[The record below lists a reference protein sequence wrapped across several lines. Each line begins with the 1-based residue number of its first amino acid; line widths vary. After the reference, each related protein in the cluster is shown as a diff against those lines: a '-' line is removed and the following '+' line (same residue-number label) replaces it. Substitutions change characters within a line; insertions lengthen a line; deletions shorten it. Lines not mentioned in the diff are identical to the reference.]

1 MGQNKIHYKM
11 YKDGKKWVFT
21 GLAVTTISIGLT
33 SMDIN
38 VYADQ
43 DITTVGT
50 KQFGN
55 IDGKSLTSEA
65 ATTEEVVPESE
76 AAATEEAVPESEA
89 ATTEEVVE
97 AATTEEVV
105 SESEAATTEE
115 VVSESEA
122 ATTEEVVS
130 ESEAATTEEVVP
142 ESEVAA
148 TEEPAEKSAAAVTGL
163 ATPEAGLVK
172 QNHDRDSIV
181 RLSYKDAINQ
191 LADINQDYTKITK
204 DNFLDFFVLNK
215 DASYDKKN
223 GIVTLTKNR
232 QDQVG
237 NFTLKNKINLDY
249 DFTLSGS
256 VNLGANA
263 SGADGIGIAFH
274 DGKTSDVGISGGN
287 LGIAGL
293 ENAFGFKLDS
303 WYNSATR
310 PNSNATTESN
320 KFGWDKDPVRGPF
333 GSFVTTTYKKPQGGR
348 DNVWWAETE
357 QQKGKNGYQ
366 ILDRN
371 IYDGDFHYFLIDYN
385 GNSHR
390 MTITLKQRNNFLV
403 WEQEVDVNNFNN
415 KLAAFMMSGS
425 TGGATNLQQFRIDE
439 FNYVAGQTAYVHYF
453 DKTTG
458 EELSVDEVT
467 GQSGSTIEYTTSNEI
482 DNYENKGYI
491 LDSDEFT
498 PGSVFDNDISVDQ
511 NYAVYF
517 VHGVTPVNPDNPQEP
532 GTPINPEN
540 PDGPKWPDGSDQ
552 TSLTADVNQTIHY
565 QYADGTMAAADKT
578 DAVHFTHQI
587 QVDKVTGEIVQDDGW
602 QAVDGKDNFDSKESP
617 VIAGYTPSQA
627 NSEAVDGLTYDS
639 QDNEQT
645 IIYMANEE
653 KAQVSYIDDTTGDV
667 ISADQLSG
675 AYGTTDD
682 YRTVDKITGYENQGY
697 ELVSDNYPTDGVV
710 YDQAGGV
717 KQYEVHFVHGVTPV
731 NPDNPQ
737 EPGTPIN
744 PEDPDGPKWP
754 DGTDKTSLTADVHQT
769 IHYQYADG
777 TMAAADKTDAVHFT
791 HQIQVDKVTGEIVQ
805 DDGWQAVDGKDN
817 FDSKE
822 SPVIAGYTSSQ
833 ANSAVVDGLTYDS
846 QDNEQTIIYTMNQEP
861 GISIKP
867 DKPNNPKD
875 VIKPNSES
883 NSSETLN
890 EPNVL
895 DETTSVFGQ
904 ATSQTIFDQSLQEK
918 SQTTIAGENKR
929 TDKPDLPQTGVHD
942 SQYNTKKIGVSIL
955 SILAIL
961 LSLVGL
967 GSKKNFDD

>member
-89 ATTEEVVE
+89 ATTEEVV
-97 AATTEEVV
+97 
-105 SESEAATTEE
+105 EAATTEE

-627 NSEAVDGLTYDS
+627 NSEAVDGLTYGS
-639 QDNEQT
+639 QNNEQT

>member
-89 ATTEEVVE
+89 ATTEEAVP
-97 AATTEEVV
+97 
-105 SESEAATTEE
+105 ESEAATTEE
-115 VVSESEA
+115 VVPESEAAATEETVSESETAATEEAVPESEA
-122 ATTEEVVS
+122 ATTEEVVPES
-130 ESEAATTEEVVP
+130 EAAATEEAVPESEAATTEEVVP

-163 ATPEAGLVK
+163 ATPEAGLVT

-181 RLSYKDAINQ
+181 QLSYKDAINQ

-371 IYDGDFHYFLIDYN
+371 IYDGDFHDFLIDYN

-552 TSLTADVNQTIHY
+552 TSLTAD
-565 QYADGTMAAADKT
+565 
-578 DAVHFTHQI
+578 
-587 QVDKVTGEIVQDDGW
+587 
-602 QAVDGKDNFDSKESP
+602 
-617 VIAGYTPSQA
+617 
-627 NSEAVDGLTYDS
+627 GLTYDS
-639 QDNEQT
+639 QNNEQT
-645 IIYMANEE
+645 IIYTANEE

-717 KQYEVHFVHGVTPV
+717 KQYEVHFVHGVVPV
-731 NPDNPQ
+731 NPEEPQ

-754 DGTDKTSLTADVHQT
+754 DGTDKTSLTADVTQT

>member
-89 ATTEEVVE
+89 ATTEEVV
-97 AATTEEVV
+97 
-105 SESEAATTEE
+105 
-115 VVSESEA
+115 
-122 ATTEEVVS
+122 S

-163 ATPEAGLVK
+163 ATPEAGLVT

-181 RLSYKDAINQ
+181 QLSYKDAINQ

-371 IYDGDFHYFLIDYN
+371 IYDGDFHDFLIDYN

-552 TSLTADVNQTIHY
+552 TSLTAD
-565 QYADGTMAAADKT
+565 
-578 DAVHFTHQI
+578 
-587 QVDKVTGEIVQDDGW
+587 
-602 QAVDGKDNFDSKESP
+602 
-617 VIAGYTPSQA
+617 
-627 NSEAVDGLTYDS
+627 GLTYDS
-639 QDNEQT
+639 QNNEQT
-645 IIYMANEE
+645 IIYTANEE

-717 KQYEVHFVHGVTPV
+717 KQYEVHFVHGVVPV
-731 NPDNPQ
+731 NPEEPQ

-754 DGTDKTSLTADVHQT
+754 DGTDKTSLTADVTQT

>member
-76 AAATEEAVPESEA
+76 AAATEETVSESETAATEEAVPESEA
-89 ATTEEVVE
+89 ATTEEVVP
-97 AATTEEVV
+97 
-105 SESEAATTEE
+105 ESEAAATEE
-115 VVSESEA
+115 AVP
-122 ATTEEVVS
+122 

-163 ATPEAGLVK
+163 ATPEAGLVT

-181 RLSYKDAINQ
+181 QLSYKDAINQ

-371 IYDGDFHYFLIDYN
+371 IYDGDFHDFLIDYN

-552 TSLTADVNQTIHY
+552 TSLTAD
-565 QYADGTMAAADKT
+565 
-578 DAVHFTHQI
+578 
-587 QVDKVTGEIVQDDGW
+587 
-602 QAVDGKDNFDSKESP
+602 
-617 VIAGYTPSQA
+617 
-627 NSEAVDGLTYDS
+627 GLTYDS
-639 QDNEQT
+639 QNNEQT
-645 IIYMANEE
+645 IIYTANEE

-717 KQYEVHFVHGVTPV
+717 KQYEVHFVHGVVPV
-731 NPDNPQ
+731 NPEEPQ

-754 DGTDKTSLTADVHQT
+754 DGTDKTSLTADVTQT

>member
-89 ATTEEVVE
+89 ATTEEVV
-97 AATTEEVV
+97 

-115 VVSESEA
+115 VVPESEAAATEETVSESETAATEEAVPESEA
-122 ATTEEVVS
+122 ATTEEVVPES
-130 ESEAATTEEVVP
+130 EAAATEEAVPESEAATTEEVVP

-163 ATPEAGLVK
+163 ATPEAGLVT

-181 RLSYKDAINQ
+181 QLSYKDAINQ

-371 IYDGDFHYFLIDYN
+371 IYDGDFHDFLIDYN

-552 TSLTADVNQTIHY
+552 TSLTAD
-565 QYADGTMAAADKT
+565 
-578 DAVHFTHQI
+578 
-587 QVDKVTGEIVQDDGW
+587 
-602 QAVDGKDNFDSKESP
+602 
-617 VIAGYTPSQA
+617 
-627 NSEAVDGLTYDS
+627 GLTYDS
-639 QDNEQT
+639 QNNEQT
-645 IIYMANEE
+645 IIYTANEE

-717 KQYEVHFVHGVTPV
+717 KQYEVHFVHGVVPV
-731 NPDNPQ
+731 NPEEPQ

-754 DGTDKTSLTADVHQT
+754 DGTDKTSLTADVTQT

>member
-89 ATTEEVVE
+89 ATTEEVV
-97 AATTEEVV
+97 
-105 SESEAATTEE
+105 
-115 VVSESEA
+115 
-122 ATTEEVVS
+122 
-130 ESEAATTEEVVP
+130 P

-163 ATPEAGLVK
+163 ATPEAGLVT

-181 RLSYKDAINQ
+181 QLSYKDAINQ

-371 IYDGDFHYFLIDYN
+371 IYDGDFHDFLIDYN

-552 TSLTADVNQTIHY
+552 TSLTAD
-565 QYADGTMAAADKT
+565 
-578 DAVHFTHQI
+578 
-587 QVDKVTGEIVQDDGW
+587 
-602 QAVDGKDNFDSKESP
+602 
-617 VIAGYTPSQA
+617 
-627 NSEAVDGLTYDS
+627 GLTYDS
-639 QDNEQT
+639 QNNEQT
-645 IIYMANEE
+645 IIYTANEE

-717 KQYEVHFVHGVTPV
+717 KQYEVHFVHGVVPV
-731 NPDNPQ
+731 NPEEPQ

-754 DGTDKTSLTADVHQT
+754 DGTDKTSLTADVTQT

>member
-1 MGQNKIHYKM
+1 MRDLIMGQNKIHYKM

-89 ATTEEVVE
+89 ATTEEVV
-97 AATTEEVV
+97 
-105 SESEAATTEE
+105 
-115 VVSESEA
+115 SESEA

-163 ATPEAGLVK
+163 VTPEAGLVK

-627 NSEAVDGLTYDS
+627 NSEAVDGLTYGS
-639 QDNEQT
+639 QNNEQT

-822 SPVIAGYTSSQ
+822 ITCHCGLHVKSSQ
-833 ANSAVVDGLTYDS
+833 QCS
-846 QDNEQTIIYTMNQEP
+846 
-861 GISIKP
+861 
-867 DKPNNPKD
+867 
-875 VIKPNSES
+875 
-883 NSSETLN
+883 
-890 EPNVL
+890 
-895 DETTSVFGQ
+895 
-904 ATSQTIFDQSLQEK
+904 
-918 SQTTIAGENKR
+918 R
-929 TDKPDLPQTGVHD
+929 
-942 SQYNTKKIGVSIL
+942 
-955 SILAIL
+955 
-961 LSLVGL
+961 
-967 GSKKNFDD
+967 

>member
-1 MGQNKIHYKM
+1 
-11 YKDGKKWVFT
+11 
-21 GLAVTTISIGLT
+21 LVT
-33 SMDIN
+33 
-38 VYADQ
+38 
-43 DITTVGT
+43 
-50 KQFGN
+50 
-55 IDGKSLTSEA
+55 
-65 ATTEEVVPESE
+65 
-76 AAATEEAVPESEA
+76 
-89 ATTEEVVE
+89 
-97 AATTEEVV
+97 
-105 SESEAATTEE
+105 
-115 VVSESEA
+115 
-122 ATTEEVVS
+122 
-130 ESEAATTEEVVP
+130 
-142 ESEVAA
+142 
-148 TEEPAEKSAAAVTGL
+148 
-163 ATPEAGLVK
+163 

-181 RLSYKDAINQ
+181 QLSYKDAINQ

-371 IYDGDFHYFLIDYN
+371 IYDGDFHDFLIDYN

-552 TSLTADVNQTIHY
+552 TSLTAD
-565 QYADGTMAAADKT
+565 
-578 DAVHFTHQI
+578 
-587 QVDKVTGEIVQDDGW
+587 
-602 QAVDGKDNFDSKESP
+602 
-617 VIAGYTPSQA
+617 
-627 NSEAVDGLTYDS
+627 GLTYDS
-639 QDNEQT
+639 QNNEQT
-645 IIYMANEE
+645 IIYTANEE

-717 KQYEVHFVHGVTPV
+717 KQYEVHFVHGVVPV
-731 NPDNPQ
+731 NPEEPQ

-754 DGTDKTSLTADVHQT
+754 DGTDKTSLTADVTQT

>member
-89 ATTEEVVE
+89 ATTEEVVP
-97 AATTEEVV
+97 
-105 SESEAATTEE
+105 ESEAATTEE
-115 VVSESEA
+115 VVPESEAAATEETVSESETAATEEAVPESEA
-122 ATTEEVVS
+122 ATTEEVVPES
-130 ESEAATTEEVVP
+130 EAAATEEAVPESEAATTEEVVP

-163 ATPEAGLVK
+163 ATPEAGLVT

-181 RLSYKDAINQ
+181 QLSYKDAINQ

-371 IYDGDFHYFLIDYN
+371 IYDGDFHDFLIDYN

-552 TSLTADVNQTIHY
+552 TSLTAD
-565 QYADGTMAAADKT
+565 
-578 DAVHFTHQI
+578 
-587 QVDKVTGEIVQDDGW
+587 
-602 QAVDGKDNFDSKESP
+602 
-617 VIAGYTPSQA
+617 
-627 NSEAVDGLTYDS
+627 GLTYDS
-639 QDNEQT
+639 QNNEQT
-645 IIYMANEE
+645 IIYTANEE

-717 KQYEVHFVHGVTPV
+717 KQYEVHFVHGVVPV
-731 NPDNPQ
+731 NPEEPQ

-754 DGTDKTSLTADVHQT
+754 DGTDKTSLTADVTQT

>member
-1 MGQNKIHYKM
+1 M

-89 ATTEEVVE
+89 ATTEEVV
-97 AATTEEVV
+97 

-115 VVSESEA
+115 VVPESEAAATEETVSESETAATEEAVPESEA
-122 ATTEEVVS
+122 ATTEEVVPES
-130 ESEAATTEEVVP
+130 EAAATEEAVPESEAATTEEVVP

-163 ATPEAGLVK
+163 ATPEAGLVT

-181 RLSYKDAINQ
+181 QLSYKDAINQ

-371 IYDGDFHYFLIDYN
+371 IYDGDFHDFLIDYN

-552 TSLTADVNQTIHY
+552 TSLTAD
-565 QYADGTMAAADKT
+565 
-578 DAVHFTHQI
+578 
-587 QVDKVTGEIVQDDGW
+587 
-602 QAVDGKDNFDSKESP
+602 
-617 VIAGYTPSQA
+617 
-627 NSEAVDGLTYDS
+627 GLTYDS
-639 QDNEQT
+639 QNNEQT
-645 IIYMANEE
+645 IIYTANEE

-717 KQYEVHFVHGVTPV
+717 KQYEVHFVHGVVPV
-731 NPDNPQ
+731 NPEEPQ

-754 DGTDKTSLTADVHQT
+754 DGTDKTSLTADVTQT

>member
-89 ATTEEVVE
+89 ATTEEVV
-97 AATTEEVV
+97 

-115 VVSESEA
+115 VVPESEAAATEETVSESETAATEEAVPESEA
-122 ATTEEVVS
+122 ATTEEVVPES
-130 ESEAATTEEVVP
+130 EAAATEEAVPESEAATTEEVVP

-163 ATPEAGLVK
+163 ATPEAGLVT

-181 RLSYKDAINQ
+181 QLSYKDAINQ

-371 IYDGDFHYFLIDYN
+371 IYDGDFHDFLIDYN

-552 TSLTADVNQTIHY
+552 TSLTAD
-565 QYADGTMAAADKT
+565 
-578 DAVHFTHQI
+578 
-587 QVDKVTGEIVQDDGW
+587 
-602 QAVDGKDNFDSKESP
+602 
-617 VIAGYTPSQA
+617 
-627 NSEAVDGLTYDS
+627 GLTYDS
-639 QDNEQT
+639 QNNEQT
-645 IIYMANEE
+645 IIYTANEE

-717 KQYEVHFVHGVTPV
+717 KQYEVHFVHGVVPV
-731 NPDNPQ
+731 NPEEPQ

-754 DGTDKTSLTADVHQT
+754 DGTDKTSLTADVTQT

-817 FDSKE
+817 FDSKD

>member
-1 MGQNKIHYKM
+1 
-11 YKDGKKWVFT
+11 
-21 GLAVTTISIGLT
+21 
-33 SMDIN
+33 
-38 VYADQ
+38 
-43 DITTVGT
+43 
-50 KQFGN
+50 
-55 IDGKSLTSEA
+55 
-65 ATTEEVVPESE
+65 
-76 AAATEEAVPESEA
+76 
-89 ATTEEVVE
+89 
-97 AATTEEVV
+97 
-105 SESEAATTEE
+105 
-115 VVSESEA
+115 
-122 ATTEEVVS
+122 
-130 ESEAATTEEVVP
+130 
-142 ESEVAA
+142 
-148 TEEPAEKSAAAVTGL
+148 
-163 ATPEAGLVK
+163 
-172 QNHDRDSIV
+172 
-181 RLSYKDAINQ
+181 
-191 LADINQDYTKITK
+191 
-204 DNFLDFFVLNK
+204 
-215 DASYDKKN
+215 
-223 GIVTLTKNR
+223 
-232 QDQVG
+232 
-237 NFTLKNKINLDY
+237 
-249 DFTLSGS
+249 
-256 VNLGANA
+256 
-263 SGADGIGIAFH
+263 
-274 DGKTSDVGISGGN
+274 
-287 LGIAGL
+287 
-293 ENAFGFKLDS
+293 
-303 WYNSATR
+303 
-310 PNSNATTESN
+310 
-320 KFGWDKDPVRGPF
+320 
-333 GSFVTTTYKKPQGGR
+333 
-348 DNVWWAETE
+348 
-357 QQKGKNGYQ
+357 
-366 ILDRN
+366 
-371 IYDGDFHYFLIDYN
+371 
-385 GNSHR
+385 

-552 TSLTADVNQTIHY
+552 TSLTAD
-565 QYADGTMAAADKT
+565 
-578 DAVHFTHQI
+578 
-587 QVDKVTGEIVQDDGW
+587 
-602 QAVDGKDNFDSKESP
+602 
-617 VIAGYTPSQA
+617 
-627 NSEAVDGLTYDS
+627 GLTYDS
-639 QDNEQT
+639 QNNEQT
-645 IIYMANEE
+645 IIYTANEE

-717 KQYEVHFVHGVTPV
+717 KQYEVHFVHGVVPV
-731 NPDNPQ
+731 NPEEPQ

-754 DGTDKTSLTADVHQT
+754 DGTDKTSLTADVTQT